1 MYRAEEAHYT
11 TQRVGQDSI
20 PGIVEGGVVG
30 GGVIG
35 LARSRRRASD
45 RMRPSRDYTS
55 SIRFHLIRKIPP
67 IREDSTRSEGV
78 DSFRSGVSPHR
89 QQASSRNSPTRPLC
103 QRGPPR
109 FVTTP
114 AVNTVPDAQQGLAG
128 QPCVSEGACTRG
140 NGGGFAPLEASCRRV
155 AGVSRLYWCNSPRL
169 LAPSTWSELDRGPL
183 TAQFPRLVAPSTLGE
198 LDRGPLMA
206 RIPRLLVVRP
216 RFGAARRPHRRPTR
230 RQTSTTGCRRRGG
243 LRSGYNG
250 ALPRAPLARSP
261 LRCEREPAIA
271 CANPQYRT

>member
-1 MYRAEEAHYT
+1 MPRVHPPYGSRRDVSGRRSTLYDT
-11 TQRVGQDSI
+11 TCRSGLG
-20 PGIVEGGVVG
+20 PWHRRGGVVG

-67 IREDSTRSEGV
+67 VREDSTRSEGV

-109 FVTTP
+109 FVATP

-128 QPCVSEGACTRG
+128 QPCASEGACTRG

-169 LAPSTWSELDRGPL
+169 VAPSTW
-183 TAQFPRLVAPSTLGE
+183 GE

-206 RIPRLLVVRP
+206 RIPRLPVVRS
-216 RFGAARRPHRRPTR
+216 RFGVVWRPKCRPPR
-230 RQTSTTGCRRRGG
+230 RQTSTTGCRWRGFLHLG
-243 LRSGYNG
+243 GSDAWPGVS
-250 ALPRAPLARSP
+250 LAREP

-271 CANPQYRT
+271 CANRLYRT